1 MQDTRRGMTFSA
13 DVGQDLC
20 GVNSLHVLATE
31 QGIRGIGFAG
41 ENWGAVDELA
51 EDVASRHVA
60 GRHVAGRH
68 AAEEHIEEAARQLE
82 EYLAGE
88 RREFT
93 VPVDFSGVATPFRR
107 RATEALAQIPYG
119 ETITYAQLAALAG
132 NPRAVR
138 AAASACARNPLPILY
153 PCHRVIRSDGSLGEY
168 RGGAETKRALL
179 EMERAL
185 ISRI

>member
-1 MQDTRRGMTFSA
+1 MGGAVLEFEALKFDALPGGELLA
-13 DVGQDLC
+13 
-20 GVNSLHVLATE
+20 LATDRGVVAIE
-31 QGIRGIGFAG
+31 FAHLWQGD
-41 ENWGAVDELA
+41 GAVGRELPPA
-51 EDVASRHVA
+51 E
-60 GRHVAGRH
+60 GT
-68 AAEEHIEEAARQLE
+68 AAQHLEVAARQLG

-93 VPVDFSGVATPFRR
+93 VPVDLSGVTTPFRR
-107 RATEALAQIPYG
+107 RATQALAQIPYG

-153 PCHRVIRSDGSLGEY
+153 PCHRVIRSDGRLGEY

-179 EMERAL
+179 EMERGF
-185 ISRI
+185 

>member
-1 MQDTRRGMTFSA
+1 MAGQ
-13 DVGQDLC
+13 VGGAVLKFDALKSE
-20 GVNSLHVLATE
+20 VFPRSELLALATE
-31 QGIRGIGFAG
+31 RGLVAIEFAHLWLG
-41 ENWGAVDELA
+41 RELP
-51 EDVASRHVA
+51 
-60 GRHVAGRH
+60 
-68 AAEEHIEEAARQLE
+68 AAEGAAAQHLEEAARQLE

-93 VPVDFSGVATPFRR
+93 VPVDFSGVTTPFRR

-119 ETITYAQLAALAG
+119 QTITYTQLATQAG

-168 RGGAETKRALL
+168 RGGTETKRALL

-185 ISRI
+185 

>member
-1 MQDTRRGMTFSA
+1 MLKFDALKFDALKSEVFPGNELLA
-13 DVGQDLC
+13 
-20 GVNSLHVLATE
+20 LATE
-31 QGIRGIGFAG
+31 RGLVAIEFAHLRQGRELPPA
-41 ENWGAVDELA
+41 EGAA
-51 EDVASRHVA
+51 ARHL
-60 GRHVAGRH
+60 
-68 AAEEHIEEAARQLE
+68 EETARQLG

-93 VPVDFSGVATPFRR
+93 VPVDLGGVTTPFRR
-107 RATEALAQIPYG
+107 RATQALAQIPYG

-168 RGGAETKRALL
+168 RGGVETKRALL
-179 EMERAL
+179 ELECAL
-185 ISRI
+185 

>member
-1 MQDTRRGMTFSA
+1 MA
-13 DVGQDLC
+13 DLTGQEQTGVGGAVLEFDALKSE
-20 GVNSLHVLATE
+20 VFPRSELLALATE
-31 QGIRGIGFAG
+31 RGLVAIEFAHLRQGSG
-41 ENWGAVDELA
+41 
-51 EDVASRHVA
+51 
-60 GRHVAGRH
+60 
-68 AAEEHIEEAARQLE
+68 AAEWQGRELPPAEGAAAQYLEEAARQLR

-93 VPVDFSGVATPFRR
+93 VPVDLGGVTTPFRR
-107 RATEALAQIPYG
+107 RATQALAQIPYG

-168 RGGAETKRALL
+168 RGGVETKRALL
-179 EMERAL
+179 ELECAL
-185 ISRI
+185 

>member
-1 MQDTRRGMTFSA
+1 MA
-13 DVGQDLC
+13 DLTGQEQTGVGGAVLKFDALKSE
-20 GVNSLHVLATE
+20 VFPRSELLALATE
-31 QGIRGIGFAG
+31 RGLVAIEFAHLRQGRELPPA
-41 ENWGAVDELA
+41 EGA
-51 EDVASRHVA
+51 
-60 GRHVAGRH
+60 
-68 AAEEHIEEAARQLE
+68 AAQHLEEAARQLG

-93 VPVDFSGVATPFRR
+93 VPVDLSGVTTPFRR
-107 RATEALAQIPYG
+107 RALEALAQIPYG

-153 PCHRVIRSDGSLGEY
+153 PCHRVIRSDGRLGEY

-179 EMERAL
+179 EMECAL
-185 ISRI
+185 

>member
-1 MQDTRRGMTFSA
+1 MAGQIGRA
-13 DVGQDLC
+13 VGGAVLEFDALK
-20 GVNSLHVLATE
+20 SEAFPRSELLALATE
-31 QGIRGIGFAG
+31 RGLVAIEFAHLWQGR
-41 ENWGAVDELA
+41 ELP
-51 EDVASRHVA
+51 
-60 GRHVAGRH
+60 
-68 AAEEHIEEAARQLE
+68 AAEGAAAQHLEEAARQLG

-93 VPVDFSGVATPFRR
+93 VPVDFSGVTTPFRR
-107 RATEALAQIPYG
+107 RATQVLAQIPYG

-168 RGGAETKRALL
+168 RGGTETKRGLL

-185 ISRI
+185 

>member
-1 MQDTRRGMTFSA
+1 MAGARTATCRG
-13 DVGQDLC
+13 
-20 GVNSLHVLATE
+20 
-31 QGIRGIGFAG
+31 R
-41 ENWGAVDELA
+41 
-51 EDVASRHVA
+51 
-60 GRHVAGRH
+60 
-68 AAEEHIEEAARQLE
+68 AAQHLEEAARQLG

-93 VPVDFSGVATPFRR
+93 VTVDLGGVTTPFRR
-107 RATEALAQIPYG
+107 RATQALAQIPYG

-153 PCHRVIRSDGSLGEY
+153 PCHRVIRSDGRLGEY

-185 ISRI
+185 

>member
-1 MQDTRRGMTFSA
+1 MAGLVAGQ
-13 DVGQDLC
+13 VG
-20 GVNSLHVLATE
+20 GVVLKFDALKSEVFPRSELLALATE
-31 QGIRGIGFAG
+31 RGLVAIEFAHLWQGR
-41 ENWGAVDELA
+41 ELP
-51 EDVASRHVA
+51 
-60 GRHVAGRH
+60 
-68 AAEEHIEEAARQLE
+68 AAEGVAAQHLEEAAKQLE

-93 VPVDFSGVATPFRR
+93 VPVDFSGVTTPFRR
-107 RATEALAQIPYG
+107 QATQGLAQIPYG

-153 PCHRVIRSDGSLGEY
+153 PCHRVIRSDGNLGEY
-168 RGGAETKRALL
+168 RGGTETKRALL

-185 ISRI
+185 

>member
-51 EDVASRHVA
+51 EDAAS
-60 GRHVAGRH
+60 RHVAGRH
-68 AAEEHIEEAARQLE
+68 AAEEHIEEVARQRG
-82 EYLAGE
+82 EYFAGE

-119 ETITYAQLAALAG
+119 ETITYAQLATLAG

-138 AAASACARNPLPILY
+138 AAASACARNPLPILF
-153 PCHRVIRSDGSLGEY
+153 PCHRVIRSDGSLGQY
-168 RGGAETKRALL
+168 RGGTETKRALL

>member
-1 MQDTRRGMTFSA
+1 MGGAVLKFDALKSEVFPRSELLA
-13 DVGQDLC
+13 
-20 GVNSLHVLATE
+20 LATE
-31 QGIRGIGFAG
+31 RGLVAIEFAHLWQGR
-41 ENWGAVDELA
+41 EL
-51 EDVASRHVA
+51 S
-60 GRHVAGRH
+60 
-68 AAEEHIEEAARQLE
+68 AAEGAAAQHLEEAARQLG
-82 EYLAGE
+82 EYLVGE

-93 VPVDFSGVATPFRR
+93 VPVDFSGVTTPFRR

>member
-1 MQDTRRGMTFSA
+1 MA
-13 DVGQDLC
+13 DLTGQEQTGVG
-20 GVNSLHVLATE
+20 GVVLKFDALKSEVFPRSELLALATE
-31 QGIRGIGFAG
+31 RGLVAIEFAHLRQGSG
-41 ENWGAVDELA
+41 
-51 EDVASRHVA
+51 
-60 GRHVAGRH
+60 
-68 AAEEHIEEAARQLE
+68 AAEWQGRELPPAEGAAAQHLEEAVRQLG

-88 RREFT
+88 RRDFT
-93 VPVDFSGVATPFRR
+93 VPVDLGGVTTPFRR
-107 RATEALAQIPYG
+107 RATQALAQIPYG

-168 RGGAETKRALL
+168 RGGTETKRALL

-185 ISRI
+185 

>member
-1 MQDTRRGMTFSA
+1 MAGQ
-13 DVGQDLC
+13 VGGAVLKFDALKSE
-20 GVNSLHVLATE
+20 VFPRSELLALATE
-31 QGIRGIGFAG
+31 RGLVAIEFAHLWLG
-41 ENWGAVDELA
+41 RELP
-51 EDVASRHVA
+51 
-60 GRHVAGRH
+60 
-68 AAEEHIEEAARQLE
+68 AAEGAAAQHLEEAARQLE

-93 VPVDFSGVATPFRR
+93 VPVDFSGVTTPFRR

-119 ETITYAQLAALAG
+119 QTITYTQLATQAG

-153 PCHRVIRSDGSLGEY
+153 PCHRVIRSDGSLGQY
-168 RGGAETKRALL
+168 RGGTETKRALL

-185 ISRI
+185 

>member
-1 MQDTRRGMTFSA
+1 MEFDALKSEVFPRSELLA
-13 DVGQDLC
+13 
-20 GVNSLHVLATE
+20 LATE
-31 QGIRGIGFAG
+31 RGLVAIEFAHLWQGR
-41 ENWGAVDELA
+41 ELP
-51 EDVASRHVA
+51 
-60 GRHVAGRH
+60 
-68 AAEEHIEEAARQLE
+68 AAEGAAAQYLEEAARQLG

-93 VPVDFSGVATPFRR
+93 VPVDFSGVTTPFRR
-107 RATEALAQIPYG
+107 RATQALAQIPYG

-168 RGGAETKRALL
+168 RGGTETKRALL

-185 ISRI
+185 